1 MTVEKRHV
9 LLVEMGETSQ
19 DRNNNKM
26 SMSVS
31 LMRTFTE
38 PTHSINV
45 LNLWD
50 QQRQFLKIEP
60 FSIPRK
66 EKLREKYTCKADQ

>member
-19 DRNNNKM
+19 DLNNNKM

-31 LMRTFTE
+31 LTRTFTE
-38 PTHSINV
+38 PTHFIKV
-45 LNLWD
+45 LNL
-50 QQRQFLKIEP
+50 
-60 FSIPRK
+60 
-66 EKLREKYTCKADQ
+66 